1 MELSNGLRHKSQ
13 IASRRAGA
21 HHGVVELLGDW
32 VPRLIVFHV
41 AVVGVVG
48 AVADAP
54 AVVGHQDGAV
64 HDVAHQ
70 VVQRLVVA
78 EALVPAACTHHERAC
93 QRTTHHAEL
102 EELKSCAR
110 CTEQVPAAHREHDRL
125 VAACQS

>member
-1 MELSNGLRHKSQ
+1 M
-13 IASRRAGA
+13 
-21 HHGVVELLGDW
+21 
-32 VPRLIVFHV
+32 

-78 EALVPAACTHHERAC
+78 EALVPAARTHHERTC

-102 EELKSCAR
+102 EELKSCAAHGSGAR
-110 CTEQVPAAHREHDRL
+110 CARREHDRL